1 MDEEENQEGLANRKV
16 SQGKVQRK
24 LFVLTDEEDS
34 AEEAGSSSD
43 ESVGSRQV
51 DEAEEERDEDG
62 EDSDGC
68 PEGEDGVRKGVEAAS
83 AGVPAQLLDL
93 SSDDEAEKCPI
104 CLHSFQEQPVA
115 TPSGCQ
121 HHFCLDCILEWSKNV
136 NSCPV
141 DRIPFSSIQLRKCHG
156 GKVQKT
162 IPVQEPV
169 KAEEEEINVDFDQ
182 TSCEVCGRRDR
193 EDRLLLC
200 DGCDAGYHI
209 ECLSPPLDAVP
220 VEEWFC
226 PECTCNN
233 PHTDSTEEVS
243 EDEVAALLTDA
254 IPTTSRTSSAGR
266 TRTIA
271 RTRQSERV
279 RATVNRNRI
288 TQARAIQHVPRYLI
302 QSTWLDETISAVLN
316 SSACARSG
324 RTGEKH
330 RKTQRKKAS
339 TESSSSSS
347 SKNRTA
353 GKDLKVHRGHTRST
367 KLEQKQAVK
376 KDPAH
381 HSLIT
386 KGSTTGKPK
395 QSPSTRPL
403 GGHPKSRRAS
413 LSIYGDPLDLDPFD
427 DDAEGSPPL
436 MDMSRRGL
444 SHSALRSHQPVA
456 RPIQHGRSRG
466 SISISEGDMVEDS
479 APVPDLLG
487 SILSGQ
493 SLLLMDSTTMVI
505 NRDGSLKLGK
515 PACESSSKTSISSH
529 TNTYEF
535 ETEVQAG
542 MASGSGLNGDPESFH
557 SLPQIPSSS
566 HRFPGPSSSSA
577 TPTSP
582 LTPLIMPGNANVCST
597 NLVHE
602 KPHKVY
608 TPHPVN
614 PVGMS
619 QRSKTSTSSPSL
631 PLRHSNSMSDR
642 ATREKGVRSGMGTGT
657 VKQVPLK
664 PLWLDV
670 SRLPRIPKIRRG
682 ADSGTSLQG
691 LAQDEQ
697 GRAEANR
704 RQKQDRS
711 GTSCSSS
718 SSSSWT
724 SALNPSSS
732 STGSFC
738 ISALRQTRCPT
749 SPEGQVTSLGSAEN
763 QLSEM
768 QSWNIQD
775 RFHPIG
781 SHLLGPEGVPEGE
794 TLDRHAT
801 GMMPE
806 ERGVVPRISG
816 CKSYNADCQTKPETI
831 EAIRERN
838 KYLGYGENMKIERLC
853 PQNLPLEGQ
862 PTICNSRADVA
873 KKCRSHNMLSSQKQD
888 TSLRSEKNK
897 SKLKDQRSRSS
908 SCSATR
914 GKSHP
919 DGRGRLKDSHARSG
933 GRDGSWTDTE
943 PKRKSREVTG
953 SCSHSK
959 EKKRVRSSPESSLSE
974 SPERP
979 RRRRRRSPHRW
990 SHSNS
995 GHPSRNGVPSERDE
1009 WHNRTGSES
1018 QEFPQPRSRSRT
1030 RSRDRRKDW
1039 VKTQSSC
1046 RSKYRS
1052 TSKDGKRPRSRSL
1065 SREKKNEKDS
1075 SHSSCS
1081 TKSSL
1086 RTNSSA
1092 SPTNMENYHKPVS
1105 LKYPKDLTDHE
1116 EMEQGKQ
1123 FSSSVVSKLLKLRR
1137 EKKAS
1142 LSGVEEDISAFV
1154 FHDEKGKSRTRYK
1167 EKNKEKNKEKEKK
1180 GEEEIKPDL
1189 EKMTDTELIWVQSH
1203 IKSSCQ
1209 SQIPSSVETDYKSAI
1224 LPIRK
1229 KQQMTDSAGSVSS
1242 QKLFVAKEEKSM
1254 KESLPATNPKK
1265 RPKEIFVEC
1274 TKQLSV
1280 DYTLNSLDVRRPDKA
1295 EATGTACDKGR
1306 TVITDTSETV
1316 GDLEATM
1323 ITDTPE
1329 TVGDMKAAM
1338 ITDIP
1343 ETVGDMK
1350 AAMITDTPE
1359 TVGDMK
1365 AAMITDTPE
1374 TVGDMEVAMI
1384 TDTSVTVSEMDGG
1397 MITESFKTV
1406 GNLGSSA
1413 ITDTPETVGDME
1425 NSVITDT
1432 PEPAGDMDAAVIT
1445 DSSETVGDM
1454 EGTVITE
1461 ASENVG
1467 HTEGAVITD
1476 TPDTIGDSESTVI
1489 TDASETTDDMES
1501 TAISDVPKIA
1511 GDVGDTKIMDKPVVK
1526 QEGHLALK
1534 PAVIMTFSAFS
1545 KRPVKR
1551 VTWSLQELDAPPAQ
1565 PTRMLLPN
1573 TLSHGSKDGP
1583 EIPAS
1588 PSQVQDMKKMHLQE
1602 RAIEEVKLAI
1612 RPFFQK
1618 KEITKDEY
1626 KEIWGKAVQK
1636 ICHCK
1641 SGEISPERVASLVKA
1656 YVEKYK
1662 FLKKQQKDR
1671 QSQELEGT
1679 L

>member
-24 LFVLTDEEDS
+24 LFVFTDEEDS
-34 AEEAGSSSD
+34 AEEAGSTSD

-83 AGVPAQLLDL
+83 ARVPAQLLDL

-169 KAEEEEINVDFDQ
+169 KAEEEINVDFDQ

-209 ECLSPPLDAVP
+209 ECLTPPLDAVP

-226 PECTCNN
+226 PECTSNN

-254 IPTTSRTSSAGR
+254 IPTTSRLRTSSAGR

-353 GKDLKVHRGHTRST
+353 GKDLKLHRGHTRST
-367 KLEQKQAVK
+367 KLEQKQVVK

-381 HSLIT
+381 HSGIT

-413 LSIYGDPLDLDPFD
+413 LSIYGDSLDLDPFD
-427 DDAEGSPPL
+427 DEYVTDCAVHSVGPL
-436 MDMSRRGL
+436 TSV
-444 SHSALRSHQPVA
+444 SALTRGIC
-456 RPIQHGRSRG
+456 RYKKFWCYRG

-566 HRFPGPSSSSA
+566 HSFPGPSSSSA

-597 NLVHE
+597 NLAPE

-631 PLRHSNSMSDR
+631 PLRHSNSMSDW
-642 ATREKGVRSGMGTGT
+642 ATREKGVGSGMGTGT

-691 LAQDEQ
+691 VAQDEQ

-711 GTSCSSS
+711 GTSS

-724 SALNPSSS
+724 SALSSS

-738 ISALRQTRCPT
+738 ISALRQTRFPT
-749 SPEGQVTSLGSAEN
+749 SPEGQVTSLASAEN

-781 SHLLGPEGVPEGE
+781 SRLLGPEGVPEGE
-794 TLDRHAT
+794 TLDRHAN

-806 ERGVVPRISG
+806 EKGVVPRISG
-816 CKSYNADCQTKPETI
+816 CNSNNADCQTKPETL

-838 KYLGYGENMKIERLC
+838 KYLGYGENMKMERLC

-897 SKLKDQRSRSS
+897 SKPKDQRSRSS
-908 SCSATR
+908 SCSAAR

-933 GRDGSWTDTE
+933 GPDGSWRDTE

-979 RRRRRRSPHRW
+979 RRRRRRSPHQW

-1009 WHNRTGSES
+1009 WRNRTGSES

-1092 SPTNMENYHKPVS
+1092 SPTNMENYHKPVP

-1180 GEEEIKPDL
+1180 GGKEIKPDL
-1189 EKMTDTELIWVQSH
+1189 EKMTDTELILVKSH

-1229 KQQMTDSAGSVSS
+1229 KEQMTDSAGSVSS

-1254 KESLPATNPKK
+1254 KESLPATDPKK

-1425 NSVITDT
+1425 NSVIT
-1432 PEPAGDMDAAVIT
+1432 
-1445 DSSETVGDM
+1445 
-1454 EGTVITE
+1454 E

-1467 HTEGAVITD
+1467 HMEGAVITD

-1511 GDVGDTKIMDKPVVK
+1511 GDVGDTKIMDKPAVK
-1526 QEGHLALK
+1526 KEGHLALK

-1602 RAIEEVKLAI
+1602 RAVEEVKLAI

-1641 SGEISPERVASLVKA
+1641 SGDISPERVASLVKA